1 LLLTTHATRPTVTS
15 ELHSRILALGLILA
29 GVFVFLHKAITLDY
43 PIFPDE
49 TRTVWNLE
57 ILIEFAADNRPVR
70 IESFLPAKSED
81 RELVDEQFYSGPFGL
96 RLDQEGENGNRK
108 AIWTY
113 RYPEGPKVLRYR
125 TTLVEETRD
134 TPLPPEM
141 QRENRGGDV
150 LFETSL
156 ERQAFLVW
164 MSSLRRQSADKET
177 LVNLMLQELFSTNLS
192 DEVAALVR
200 PLPPPLDRL
209 ELARMVLETQGVPA
223 RIANGVIL
231 DDARRRA
238 ETVSWLEYHLNGKDR
253 RYFTLGNP
261 SVFFPL
267 WYGLDELVDADGV
280 TELSTQLSLQPSRL
294 AGGSGAASGLGND
307 DPLLSL
313 FSFDKLPLTTQ
324 LVYQVLLTIPVGIL
338 ILVFL
343 RQFVGIQTLGTFMPV
358 LIGIAFRETALL
370 TGLLLF
376 SLLIGLGLALR
387 FYLERLKLLLVPRLA
402 VVLVFIVLC
411 MAVITT
417 LTAESGVRIGLS
429 ISLFP
434 MVILTMTI
442 ERMSIVWEEYDA
454 AEAMK
459 QGLGSLAVASLTY
472 LAMTN
477 SQVEYMMFNFPE
489 LLLVIMGL
497 CLLMGRYMGMRLSEL
512 RRFRDLSRP
521 E

>member
-1 LLLTTHATRPTVTS
+1 MTS
-15 ELHSRILALGLILA
+15 ELHSRLLAFGLIVA
-29 GVFVFLHKAITLDY
+29 GLMVFLHKTVTYDY
-43 PIFPDE
+43 PIFPDA

-70 IESFLPAKSED
+70 IETFLPAQSDD

-96 RLDQEGENGNRK
+96 RLDQEGEGTNRK

-125 TTLVEETRD
+125 TTLVEEGRD
-134 TPLPPEM
+134 TPLPESM
-141 QRENRGGDV
+141 RREGRSVD
-150 LFETSL
+150 LTFETSL
-156 ERQAFLVW
+156 EQQAFLVW
-164 MSSLRRQSADKET
+164 MSDLRRRSADKET
-177 LVNLMLQELFSTNLS
+177 LVDLMLQEVFSPTFS
-192 DEVAALVR
+192 DEVAALVQ
-200 PLPPPLDRL
+200 PLPAPLGRL
-209 ELARMVLETQGVPA
+209 ELARTILETQGVPA

-238 ETVSWLEYHLNGKDR
+238 ETVSWLEYHLDGKDQ
-253 RYFTLGNP
+253 RYFPIGKP
-261 SVFFPL
+261 SVFFPI
-267 WYGLDELVDADGV
+267 WYGLEELVVAEGI
-280 TELSTQLSLQPSRL
+280 TELSTQLSLQPARL
-294 AGGSGAASGLGND
+294 VGGSMLANGAGSK
-307 DPLLSL
+307 DPLLTL
-313 FSFDKLPLTTQ
+313 FSFEELPLTTQ
-324 LVYQVLLTIPVGIL
+324 LVYQVLVTIPIGIL

-411 MAVITT
+411 MAFITT
-417 LTAESGVRIGLS
+417 LTVDSGFRIGLS

-442 ERMSIVWEEYDA
+442 ERMSIVWEEYDG

-459 QGLGSLAVASLTY
+459 QGLGSLVVACLTY
-472 LAMTN
+472 LAMTHP
-477 SQVEYMMFNFPE
+477 QVEYMMFNFPE
-489 LLLVIMGL
+489 LLIVVMGL

-512 RRFRDLSRP
+512 RRFRELSRAD
-521 E
+521 